1 METQAIKTDLF
12 RFVTLRSPQ
21 AISQGKRDIGFIEHP
36 NPEASHFIGKLADE
50 SDRQQALRK
59 LHTLKQSYS
68 AWMSK
73 QTARQL
79 SPELY
84 DFGAWVLEN
93 RTRLDVESLLSRV
106 ASVSE
111 LSKADRIHVWDQL
124 FYQVLK
130 RDQPTVRQACILLIK
145 ADHLVRRLAQGK
157 AVLQSHADDILRSA
171 RSADP
176 EQQAARLVRM
186 IKRFCAAKVVIPK
199 AFVMRGVEKVS
210 SDSHPQSDPPKQVV
224 PQRVSKDFTQ
234 VNVAHTNGVSR
245 ARGGRLR
252 QIKKELEAG
261 KRRSMRRRDD
271 MSVGTLLANDGDALS
286 VETREFIAKS
296 VADHNDIP
304 SAIRKVGDSLRRE
317 SKRILGPRQAGRRD
331 LMSRGHL
338 VRDKADDLYCFGLS
352 FMDDELN
359 AKSETSAEQ
368 VAYMTINVGYSEAY
382 IEKTNWRLRFDDDS
396 GVFETAKVSVLKNET
411 SYLQLRLF
419 PEQSFAAPRDS
430 MFEIQGSLTLDDGI
444 TVVIQAKGRTF
455 NERTNGCASV
465 RDGRDDSELD
475 SESDAKE
482 SATPKVRVYGVNKV
496 GVAVF
501 RKVEQEVCCYVAG
514 EVSRIENILAREY
527 KERATRS
534 LTRSE
539 ISTETSS
546 ELEVENVS
554 DTATS
559 ERNEMQSEV
568 ANVLEKD
575 KSTAFGASLGVS
587 GKYPGGEVT
596 ANTYADFTSSNSS
609 SVSDSAA
616 KTWAQEI
623 TEKTLERVVQKT
635 SEKRTSKIVK
645 EFEETNKHGFDNR
658 AGDQHVTGVYR
669 WVDIIYDNRLINY
682 GKRLTYEFMIPEPA
696 AGYKHMLRLLEKRA
710 EKEHQAGLPKLV
722 QPVAPELSD
731 LKIAGPSDL
740 NQDNYLEAGRLYG
753 VTLPEPMPETET
765 TSKSFSPAN
774 DPNMKDTAYQFEVMV
789 PPEYE
794 AVSGTLDASFEYKY
808 STAEHNTQFTVFIG
822 DYRVIRF
829 GDLGI
834 GKKDGF
840 RDKDLDRD
848 FTFANPWSGQVGCSV
863 DVWNINSFSVGV
875 ILDLKWK
882 PALKNQWRQEAYDL
896 IMRAY
901 NDLVDEYQAALA
913 ARELD
918 LQGSDDN
925 GDNPNLRFNRSLE
938 QRELQRIC
946 IEMITEPFNVPQG
959 MDFYTRNRCNAK
971 LTNKEHLDRYASHV
985 KFFEQAFEWE
995 IMSYLY
1001 YPYYWADDCSWA
1013 DLLQTEYAPDPIF
1026 QAFLQSGMARVTV
1039 PVRPGFEEAVTYYM
1053 ETGDIWNGGDLVLD
1067 TDDELYLSV
1076 AEELQEIEGFVE
1088 EKWQTRVPTALTVV
1102 QADSVALN
1110 ESGLP
1115 CCDSESENNTLIP
1128 DSGKL
1133 EIAKPSSD

>member
-1 METQAIKTDLF
+1 METKPIKTDLF

-21 AISQGKRDIGFIEHP
+21 SISHGKRDVGFIEHP
-36 NPEASHFIGKLADE
+36 NPEASHFIGTLAAE
-50 SDRQQALRK
+50 TDRQKALKK
-59 LHTLKQSYS
+59 LHTLKQSYTP
-68 AWMSK
+68 WVSK
-73 QTARQL
+73 QSARQL

-84 DFGAWVLEN
+84 DFGAWVMEN
-93 RTRLDVESLLSRV
+93 RTRLDVASLLAR
-106 ASVSE
+106 ASEVSQ
-111 LSKADRIHVWDQL
+111 LSKADRIQVWDQL

-130 RDQPTVRQACILLIK
+130 RDQPTVRQVCILLIK

-157 AVLQSHADDILRSA
+157 ATLQSYADDTLRSA
-171 RSADP
+171 RSADE
-176 EQQAARLVRM
+176 EQQASRLERM

-199 AFVMRGVEKVS
+199 VFVVRGVEKPAS
-210 SDSHPQSDPPKQVV
+210 ETPKPSDPPKQVV
-224 PQRVSKDFTQ
+224 PQRVNKDFMQ

-245 ARGGRLR
+245 ARGMRLR

-271 MSVGTLLANDGDALS
+271 MSVGALLANDGDRLS
-286 VETREFIAKS
+286 SETREFITKS

-317 SKRILGPRQAGRRD
+317 SKRILGPRQSGRRD

-338 VRDKADDLYCFGLS
+338 LRDKVDDLHCFGLS
-352 FMDDELN
+352 FMNDELN

-368 VAYMTINVGYSEAY
+368 VVYLTINVGYADAFVQQA
-382 IEKTNWRLRFDDDS
+382 KWLLRFDEES
-396 GVFETAKVSVLKNET
+396 SEFQSAKVSVLKNET
-411 SYLQLRLF
+411 QYLQLRLF
-419 PEQSFAAPRDS
+419 PEQSFNASRDS
-430 MFEIQGSLTLDDGI
+430 VFEIKGSLTLDDGVI
-444 TVVIQAKGRTF
+444 LDIQAKGRTF
-455 NERTNGCASV
+455 NEQTNGCASV
-465 RDGRDDSELD
+465 RDKTG
-475 SESDAKE
+475 ESDLNEKPDVDDVA
-482 SATPKVRVYGVNKV
+482 PPGVQVYGVNKV

-539 ISTETSS
+539 IGTETSS
-546 ELEVENVS
+546 EIEIENVS

-568 ANVLEKD
+568 SNVLEKD

-635 SEKRTSKIVK
+635 SEKRTSKIIK

-710 EKEHQAGLPKLV
+710 EKEHQANLPKLV
-722 QPVAPELSD
+722 QPVAPDQSD
-731 LKIAGPSDL
+731 LKITGPTDID
-740 NQDNYLEAGRLYG
+740 QENYLEAGRLYG
-753 VTLPEPMPETET
+753 VTLPEPMPEIET
-765 TSKSFSPAN
+765 TSKSFSPSN
-774 DPNMKDTAYQFEVMV
+774 DPNMKDTAYQFEIMI
-789 PPEYE
+789 PPEYD
-794 AVSGTLDASFEYKY
+794 AVRGTLDASFEYKY

-822 DYRVIRF
+822 DFRVIRF

-834 GKKDGF
+834 SKKDGF
-840 RDKDLDRD
+840 RDKNLDRD
-848 FTFANPWSGQVGCSV
+848 FTFANPWSGQLGCSV

-875 ILDLKWK
+875 VLDLKWK
-882 PALKNQWRQEAYDL
+882 PSLKAQWQQEAYDL

-901 NDLVDEYQAALA
+901 DTLVAEYQAALE
-913 ARELD
+913 ARQLD
-918 LQGSDDN
+918 TQSSDEN
-925 GDNPNLRFNRSLE
+925 GDDQNLRFNRSLE

-946 IEMITEPFNVPQG
+946 VEMITEPFNVPQG
-959 MDFYTRNRCNAK
+959 MDFYKRNQCNAK

-1115 CCDSESENNTLIP
+1115 CCHSESEGNTLIP